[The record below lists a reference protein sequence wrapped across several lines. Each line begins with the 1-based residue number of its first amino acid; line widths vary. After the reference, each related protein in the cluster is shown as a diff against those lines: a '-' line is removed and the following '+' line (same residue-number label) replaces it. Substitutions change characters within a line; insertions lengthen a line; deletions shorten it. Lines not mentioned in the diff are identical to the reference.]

1 MADGQQKRTMA
12 GLNTTIGP
20 PPPRQPGSIRRTSST
35 QSHWPEG
42 MKGPHVMSGM
52 ARDLYTPVC
61 RDVPASAT
69 GNAIILGEDWLR
81 LILSPDRRIHRMEA
95 SRHADV
101 LVHTDG
107 LRPGGELRCFV
118 EQKLPDE
125 MAAETLL
132 YRLLDD
138 LAGSA
143 FLAVSAWH
151 AWTPGGGEIYDA
163 LTGQPVAS
171 ARKVEGVCIGLAT
184 GAESVL
190 PDGSMDNEI
199 IEQTPGELPFTEDDP
214 DAWHQFPRDSGP
226 NHWRLRRTDV
236 WTADGMVHVDAWF
249 QDSAALQGNAG
260 QRLILHEY
268 AVSAAIDPVGMALR
282 DIAVRPMVLP
292 FRSCLAAPETVGR
305 LIGMPVTAL
314 RTEVPQ
320 VLRGPAGCTH
330 LNDMLRTFQDVAA
343 LNDHAAAASHA

>member
-1 MADGQQKRTMA
+1 MADGQLKQTMA
-12 GLNTTIGP
+12 GINATLGP
-20 PPPRQPGSIRRTSST
+20 PPPRRPGSIRRTSST
-35 QSHWPEG
+35 LSHWPEG
-42 MKGPHVMSGM
+42 MHGPHVMSGM
-52 ARDLYTPVC
+52 ARDLYTPAGS
-61 RDVPASAT
+61 DAPASAT
-69 GNAIILGEDWLR
+69 GKAIILGEDWLR

-95 SRHADV
+95 SRHGELLAR
-101 LVHTDG
+101 TDG
-107 LRPGGELRCFV
+107 LRPGGDLRRFA
-118 EQKLPDE
+118 EQNLPDE

-151 AWTPGGGEIYDA
+151 AWIPGGSEAYDA

-184 GAESVL
+184 GAQAVL
-190 PDGSMDNEI
+190 PDGSMNNDI
-199 IEQTPGELPFTEDDP
+199 IVQTPGRLPFSADDP
-214 DAWHQFPRDSGP
+214 DAWHAFPRGDGP

-236 WTADGMVHVDAWF
+236 WTADGTVHVDAWF
-249 QDSAALQGNAG
+249 QDSAAMQGQAD

-268 AVSAAIDPVGMALR
+268 AVSAALDPVGMVLR

-292 FRSCLAAPETVGR
+292 FRSCLAAPATAGR
-305 LIGMPVTAL
+305 LVGMAVADL
-314 RTEVPQ
+314 RSEVPQ
-320 VLRGPAGCTH
+320 ILRGPAGCTH

-343 LNDHAAAASHA
+343 LHDLAAAARHA